1 MAGELIGRGRDGS
14 AAVGARSIRP
24 GVLIGFLIV
33 WGRMEVAQAYSPD
46 LAGFLLTSYYAGCG
60 AASIV
65 AGRRLGMG
73 HLRVAGLGLAL
84 YAAFKAA
91 VEVTDIGSVGLRVGS
106 YAAVGMF
113 LLGAGYLYRE
123 SGGRLGGAAEGS
135 GEAGSVVV

>member
-24 GVLIGFLIV
+24 GVLIGSLIV

-84 YAAFKAA
+84 YAA

-113 LLGAGYLYRE
+113 LLSAGYL
-123 SGGRLGGAAEGS
+123 
-135 GEAGSVVV
+135 